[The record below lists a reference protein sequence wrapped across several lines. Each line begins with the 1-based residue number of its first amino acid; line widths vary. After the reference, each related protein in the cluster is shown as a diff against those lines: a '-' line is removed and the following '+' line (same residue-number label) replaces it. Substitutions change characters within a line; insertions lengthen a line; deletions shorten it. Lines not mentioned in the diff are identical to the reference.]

1 MEQVPSLCHLES
13 GLEFDAESAEEF
25 GEPLMFRMI
34 LKVCEDFHAGHF
46 IPHVGQPDRS
56 EVGMFQGPTFT
67 LSRGDCHAQ
76 RDTITFPRHNE
87 SGKTSLSDGKLLD
100 RAGDGVRGAGGH
112 ELKKLFAHVDLWYS
126 GPVIEPLENENLSST
141 RNAVKRFAHPSGVE
155 SRLITPIKKT
165 RIAEEVAD
173 RIRVLMLDGTFPPGE
188 PLPSERHLAE
198 RFGVSRGSIRDAL
211 RTLET
216 IGLLETRHGQ
226 GTFPHELSV
235 DRLVAPLAS
244 VMAYRSDLQDELLDV
259 RRMFEPAVARVAAL
273 RATDEDLADLQR
285 ILDAQRQKLKTGRSA
300 IVEDTAFHAVLARAT
315 RNRVVMS
322 IMATLNDLLVESRT
336 QSLEQKGRPARS
348 VEGHEA
354 VVAALRRRD
363 AEGASQAMYNHIDQ
377 IADLQLHAQ
386 KGPNPAHQVIG
397 DATNGREPASAD
409 RLKSFASRWLDPPRA
424 PASRNFSN

>member
-1 MEQVPSLCHLES
+1 M
-13 GLEFDAESAEEF
+13 
-25 GEPLMFRMI
+25 
-34 LKVCEDFHAGHF
+34 
-46 IPHVGQPDRS
+46 
-56 EVGMFQGPTFT
+56 
-67 LSRGDCHAQ
+67 
-76 RDTITFPRHNE
+76 
-87 SGKTSLSDGKLLD
+87 
-100 RAGDGVRGAGGH
+100 
-112 ELKKLFAHVDLWYS
+112 
-126 GPVIEPLENENLSST
+126 IEPLDNRTLAPK
-141 RNAVKRFAHPSGVE
+141 RDAVKRFAHPSADE

-173 RIRVLMLDGTFPPGE
+173 RIRVLMLDGTFPPSE

-273 RATDEDLADLQR
+273 RATEEDLADLGR
-285 ILDAQRQKLKTGRSA
+285 ILDTQRRKLKTGQSA
-300 IVEDTAFHAVLARAT
+300 IVEDTAFHAILARST

-336 QSLEQKGRPARS
+336 QSLRQKGRPARS
-348 VEGHEA
+348 VDGHEA
-354 VVAALRRRD
+354 VVAAMRRRD

-377 IADLQLHAQ
+377 IADLQLDAQ
-386 KGPNPAHQVIG
+386 KGPNP
-397 DATNGREPASAD
+397 PA
-409 RLKSFASRWLDPPRA
+409 K
-424 PASRNFSN
+424 

>member
-1 MEQVPSLCHLES
+1 MPFKICQ
-13 GLEFDAESAEEF
+13 
-25 GEPLMFRMI
+25 
-34 LKVCEDFHAGHF
+34 DFHTGHF
-46 IPHVGQPDRS
+46 IS
-56 EVGMFQGPTFT
+56 EVGEADSSEVGVLQGPA
-67 LSRGDCHAQ
+67 LALRRGHGHTQ
-76 RDTITFPRHNE
+76 RGAIAFPRHDYR
-87 SGKTSLSDGKLLD
+87 GQAAQTDGKLLH
-100 RAGDGVRGAGGH
+100 RARNGARRTRCG
-112 ELKKLFAHVDLWYS
+112 ELKKLFAHENLWYT
-126 GPVIEPLENENLSST
+126 GLVIEPVANGNLPST
-141 RNAVKRFAHPSGVE
+141 RNAVKRFARPSGGE
-155 SRLITPIKKT
+155 ARLITPIKKT

-173 RIRVLMLDGTFPPGE
+173 RIRVLMLDGTFPAGE

-273 RATDEDLADLQR
+273 RATEEDLADLQR
-285 ILDAQRQKLKTGRSA
+285 ILETQRQKLKAGQSA
-300 IVEDTAFHAVLARAT
+300 IAEDTAFHAILARST

-336 QSLEQKGRPARS
+336 QSLLQKGRPARS
-348 VEGHEA
+348 IDGHES

-377 IADLQLHAQ
+377 IADLQLHAA
-386 KGPNPAHQVIG
+386 KAPNPP
-397 DATNGREPASAD
+397 T
-409 RLKSFASRWLDPPRA
+409 K
-424 PASRNFSN
+424 